1 MLWIDIGTYPA
12 NFRRYFQ
19 FSGLISSYQFNI
31 RGTDNHGIN
40 DPSGTVVSN
49 ANPLAYAA
57 VVQRLNDGPNLDAA
71 LIGREGERSAT
82 FHNCFRPQDVF
93 TKYRSRGQGHF
104 RFVGRECVFIKGGA
118 GQAGDISALP
128 LPMCGVEGCCR
139 HDGSISNPDPLLPT
153 QAHR

>member
-40 DPSGTVVSN
+40 DPSGTVVFN

-71 LIGREGERSAT
+71 LIAVRVSDRPRSTIVFARKT
-82 FHNCFRPQDVF
+82 FSQSTVPEAKVIFA
-93 TKYRSRGQGHF
+93 S
-104 RFVGRECVFIKGGA
+104 
-118 GQAGDISALP
+118 
-128 LPMCGVEGCCR
+128 
-139 HDGSISNPDPLLPT
+139 
-153 QAHR
+153 